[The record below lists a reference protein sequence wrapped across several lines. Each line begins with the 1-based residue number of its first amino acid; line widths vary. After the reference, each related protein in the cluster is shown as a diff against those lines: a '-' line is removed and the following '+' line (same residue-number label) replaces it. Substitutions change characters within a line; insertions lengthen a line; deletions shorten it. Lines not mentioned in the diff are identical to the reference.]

1 LNCRKVWGL
10 KDFSRTDRYRGDY
23 MAEAKNNIEIK
34 GAKENNLKNID
45 LDIPRGK
52 FNVVTGLSGS
62 GKSTLAFDTVFAEGQ
77 RRYMESLSSY
87 ARQFL
92 DQMDK
97 PEVEKIEGLSPAI
110 SIEQNTSGTTP
121 RSTVG
126 TVTEI
131 HDYLRLLYARV
142 GTQYSPETGNVV
154 EEKSPEE
161 IADEVL
167 ELPEGTKIKV
177 LAPIQTENFER
188 KLEELKDRG
197 FTRINTDK
205 EYDITLEEPDPA
217 EEFEIV
223 IDRIKAEKSSRS
235 RLIEALE
242 SAVEE
247 SGGEVYIEIS
257 EDIEGNPVAKI
268 ETVEKRSLMR
278 FSEGFSE
285 PGNDREFSELEQR
298 NFSFNSPLGACNE
311 CDGLGKSEVA
321 DEDLVV
327 PDKSVPLKN
336 ALAPWD
342 YSKDYYRRGIN
353 AFANHFNVDVNTA
366 FEDLDR
372 EVQKAI
378 LNGTREPIY
387 YTVEKMRGN
396 GTRQKKFEGVMEY
409 INRRFH
415 QTSSENTRER
425 LREYMREDTCP
436 VCKGTRLSEQSRHVE
451 VAGTTI
457 QDINSSNIDTAHQIF
472 EGLEDKLSGR
482 DKEIGS
488 EIIREIHERLGFLK
502 QVGLDYLTLDREAAT
517 LSGGETQRI
526 RLATQIGSGLTGV
539 LYVLDEPSIGLHRHD
554 NEKLVDTLENLRDLG
569 NTLLVVEHDEN
580 TIRRA
585 DNIIDIGPGPGKK
598 GGEIVGQGKTEEIKQ
613 LDNSVTGNYLS
624 GQKEIPVPDE
634 RREPQGSITVK
645 GAREH
650 NLKDIDVEIPLGV
663 ITAITGLSGSGKS
676 TLMHNI
682 VYNRLTKELNS
693 NESVRVGDHSEIE
706 GIEDIESVRMIDQ
719 SPIGRT
725 PRSNPATY
733 TGVFDYIRELFADT
747 KLSKK
752 RGYDK
757 GRFSFNVKG
766 GRCEKCKGQGTV
778 QIDMNFLSDVYVE
791 CERCNGKRYNEET
804 LQVKYKE
811 KSIAE
816 VLGMEIEEA
825 YEFFEHDRRIK
836 RRLKLLKDVGL
847 GYMELGQPST
857 TLSGGE
863 AQRVKLSEELG
874 KVQNEGILYMLDEP
888 TTGLHWEDENK
899 LIEVL
904 HRLVDNGNSVLVI
917 EHELELVKC
926 ADRIIDLGPEGGV
939 NGGEVIAEGTPEEIA
954 QNQQSYTGKYLKELL
969 N

>member
-1 LNCRKVWGL
+1 
-10 KDFSRTDRYRGDY
+10 
-23 MAEAKNNIEIK
+23 
-34 GAKENNLKNID
+34 
-45 LDIPRGK
+45 
-52 FNVVTGLSGS
+52 
-62 GKSTLAFDTVFAEGQ
+62 
-77 RRYMESLSSY
+77 
-87 ARQFL
+87 
-92 DQMDK
+92 
-97 PEVEKIEGLSPAI
+97 
-110 SIEQNTSGTTP
+110 
-121 RSTVG
+121 
-126 TVTEI
+126 
-131 HDYLRLLYARV
+131 
-142 GTQYSPETGNVV
+142 
-154 EEKSPEE
+154 
-161 IADEVL
+161 
-167 ELPEGTKIKV
+167 
-177 LAPIQTENFER
+177 
-188 KLEELKDRG
+188 
-197 FTRINTDK
+197 
-205 EYDITLEEPDPA
+205 
-217 EEFEIV
+217 
-223 IDRIKAEKSSRS
+223 
-235 RLIEALE
+235 
-242 SAVEE
+242 
-247 SGGEVYIEIS
+247 
-257 EDIEGNPVAKI
+257 
-268 ETVEKRSLMR
+268 MR

-598 GGEIVGQGKTEEIKQ
+598 A
-613 LDNSVTGNYLS
+613 
-624 GQKEIPVPDE
+624 E
-634 RREPQGSITVK
+634 RS
-645 GAREH
+645 
-650 NLKDIDVEIPLGV
+650 
-663 ITAITGLSGSGKS
+663 
-676 TLMHNI
+676 
-682 VYNRLTKELNS
+682 
-693 NESVRVGDHSEIE
+693 
-706 GIEDIESVRMIDQ
+706 
-719 SPIGRT
+719 
-725 PRSNPATY
+725 
-733 TGVFDYIRELFADT
+733 
-747 KLSKK
+747 
-752 RGYDK
+752 
-757 GRFSFNVKG
+757 
-766 GRCEKCKGQGTV
+766 
-778 QIDMNFLSDVYVE
+778 
-791 CERCNGKRYNEET
+791 
-804 LQVKYKE
+804 
-811 KSIAE
+811 
-816 VLGMEIEEA
+816 
-825 YEFFEHDRRIK
+825 
-836 RRLKLLKDVGL
+836 
-847 GYMELGQPST
+847 
-857 TLSGGE
+857 
-863 AQRVKLSEELG
+863 
-874 KVQNEGILYMLDEP
+874 
-888 TTGLHWEDENK
+888 
-899 LIEVL
+899 
-904 HRLVDNGNSVLVI
+904 
-917 EHELELVKC
+917 
-926 ADRIIDLGPEGGV
+926 
-939 NGGEVIAEGTPEEIA
+939 
-954 QNQQSYTGKYLKELL
+954 
-969 N
+969 

>member
-1 LNCRKVWGL
+1 MRHESIK
-10 KDFSRTDRYRGDY
+10 
-23 MAEAKNNIEIK
+23 IK

-45 LDIPRGK
+45 LEIPRGE

-131 HDYLRLLYARV
+131 HDHLRLLFARV
-142 GTQYSPETGNVV
+142 GTQYSPETGRKV
-154 EEKSPEE
+154 EKKSPEN
-161 IADEVL
+161 IADEIL
-167 ELPEGTKIKV
+167 ELPEDTKIKV
-177 LAPIQTENFER
+177 LAPVKTKEFDEY
-188 KLEELKDRG
+188 LDELQERG
-197 FTRINTDK
+197 FTRVNTDE
-205 EYDITLEEPDPA
+205 EYDLTLEDPEPA

-223 IDRIKAEKSSRS
+223 LDRIKASESSRS

-242 SAVEE
+242 SALEE
-247 SGGEVYIEIS
+247 SDGEVWIEVS
-257 EDIEGNPVAKI
+257 EDIEDTRLEQIDGRDI
-268 ETVEKRSLMR
+268 LT

-285 PGNDREFSELEQR
+285 PGNSRDFSELEQR
-298 NFSFNSPLGACNE
+298 NFSFNSPLGACSE
-311 CDGLGKSEVA
+311 CEGLGKSEVA
-321 DEDLVV
+321 DRSLVV
-327 PDKSVPLKN
+327 PDESEPLKN
-336 ALAPWD
+336 ALSPWD
-342 YSKDYYRRGIN
+342 YSKDYYRRGLN
-353 AFANHFNVDVNTA
+353 AFADHFNIDVDTP
-366 FEDLDR
+366 FEEIDDN
-372 EVQKAI
+372 VQDAV
-378 LNGTREPIY
+378 LNGTDEPIY
-387 YTVEKMRGN
+387 YTVEKMRGT
-396 GTRQKKFEGVMEY
+396 GLREKEFEGVMEY

-415 QTSSENTRER
+415 ETSSENVRNR
-425 LREYMREDTCP
+425 LRDYMREDTCP
-436 VCKGTRLSEQSRHVE
+436 RCNGTRLSEQSRHVE
-451 VAGTTI
+451 VAGLRL
-457 QDINSSNIDTAHQIF
+457 QEINSKNIESAYETF
-472 EGLEDKLSGR
+472 KGLEQDLTGR
-482 DKEIGS
+482 EFKIGKEIIK
-488 EIIREIHERLGFLK
+488 EIRERLGFLNE
-502 QVGLDYLTLDREAAT
+502 VGLDYLTLDREAST

-539 LYVLDEPSIGLHRHD
+539 LYVLDEPSIGLHSHD
-554 NEKLVDTLENLRDLG
+554 NDKLINTLENLRDLG
-569 NTLLVVEHDEN
+569 NTLLVVEHDRDTVE
-580 TIRRA
+580 RA
-585 DNIIDIGPGPGKK
+585 DNVIDIGPGPGKN
-598 GGEIVGQGKTEEIKQ
+598 GGEIVGHGTPKEIEEE
-613 LDNSVTGNYLS
+613 DTVTGNYLACE
-624 GQKEIPVPDE
+624 KEIEVPNE
-634 RREPQGSITVK
+634 RREPENKIVVK
-645 GAREH
+645 GAKEH

-682 VYNRLTKELNS
+682 LYNQLTKNLNS
-693 NESVRVGDHSEIE
+693 NKSVRVGEHEEVKGLES
-706 GIEDIESVRMIDQ
+706 IESVRMIDQ

-733 TGVFDYIRELFADT
+733 TGVFDYIRELFAET
-747 KLSKK
+747 KKSEK

-778 QIDMNFLSDVYVE
+778 QIEMNFLSDVYVE
-791 CERCNGKRYNEET
+791 CEQCNGKRYNEET
-804 LQVKYKE
+804 LQVKYKG
-811 KSIAE
+811 KSISE
-816 VLGMEIEEA
+816 VLSMEVEEA

-874 KVQNEGILYMLDEP
+874 KTQRDDVLYLLDEP

-917 EHELELVKC
+917 EHEMELIKSS
-926 ADRIIDLGPEGGV
+926 DHIIDLGPEGGE
-939 NGGEVIAEGTPEEIA
+939 NGGQIVAEGTPEEVA
-954 QNQQSYTGKYLKELL
+954 EKPDSYTGKYLKEYL
-969 N
+969 

>member
-1 LNCRKVWGL
+1 MINRSIFLIRYQPKFFRGYLERGDFKL
-10 KDFSRTDRYRGDY
+10 KD
-23 MAEAKNNIEIK
+23 NIEIR
-34 GAKENNLKNID
+34 GAKENNLKDID
-45 LDIPRGK
+45 LDIPRGNL
-52 FNVVTGLSGS
+52 NVVTGLSGS

-87 ARQFL
+87 ARNFL

-131 HDYLRLLYARV
+131 HDYLRLLFARI
-142 GTQYSPETGNVV
+142 GSQYSPETGEVV
-154 EEKSPEE
+154 EERSPET
-161 IADEVL
+161 IADKVL
-167 ELPEGTKIKV
+167 SLPEDTKIKI
-177 LAPIQTENFER
+177 LAPVETEDFSEY
-188 KLEELKDRG
+188 LEELKDRG
-197 FTRINTDK
+197 FTRIITDK
-205 EYDITLEEPDPA
+205 EYDITLEDPSPA
-217 EEFEIV
+217 ESFEIV
-223 IDRIKAEKSSRS
+223 LDRIKVSEDSRS
-235 RLIEALE
+235 RLVEAIE
-242 SAVEE
+242 SAIDENQ
-247 SGGEVYIEIS
+247 GEVWIELAKELDNEYV
-257 EDIEGNPVAKI
+257 EDVDG
-268 ETVEKRSLMR
+268 RSLMR

-285 PGNDREFSELEQR
+285 PGNTRVFSELEQR
-298 NFSFNSPLGACNE
+298 SFSFNSPLGACDK

-353 AFANHFNVDVNTA
+353 AFADYLNIDVNTA
-366 FEDLDR
+366 FENLDR
-372 EVQKAI
+372 EAQKAI
-378 LNGTREPIY
+378 LHGTDTPVY

-396 GTRQKKFEGVMEY
+396 GLTEKKLEGVMEH
-409 INRRFH
+409 INRRFTE
-415 QTSSENTRER
+415 TSSDSVRNR
-425 LREYMREDTCP
+425 LRDYMREDSCP
-436 VCKGTRLSEQSRHVE
+436 ACGGTRLSEQSRHVE
-451 VAGTTI
+451 VNGLRL
-457 QDINSSNIDTAHQIF
+457 QEINNSNIGDAYETF
-472 EGLEDKLSGR
+472 VGMEEDLEGR
-482 DKEIGS
+482 NKEIGS
-488 EIIREIHERLGFLK
+488 EIIKEVRDRLGFLK
-502 QVGLDYLTLDREAAT
+502 QVGLEYLTLDREAAT

-554 NEKLVDTLENLRDLG
+554 NEKLVDTLEDLRDLG

-598 GGEIVGQGKTEEIKQ
+598 GGEIVGQGKVEDISELEDST
-613 LDNSVTGNYLS
+613 TGKFLAGDKN
-624 GQKEIPVPDE
+624 IPVPDT
-634 RREPQGSITVK
+634 RREPEHHLEVK
-645 GAREH
+645 GASEH
-650 NLKDIDVEIPLGV
+650 NLDNLDVEIPLGV
-663 ITAITGLSGSGKS
+663 MTAITGLSGSGKS

-682 VYNRLTKELNS
+682 VYNQLTKELND
-693 NESVRVGDHSEIE
+693 NKSVRVGDHTSIE
-706 GIEDIESVRMIDQ
+706 GQDEIESVRMIDQ

-733 TGVFDYIRELFADT
+733 TGVFDYIRELFAET

-766 GRCEKCKGQGTV
+766 GRCEECKGQGTV
-778 QIDMNFLSDVYVE
+778 QIEMNFLSDVYVE
-791 CERCNGKRYNEET
+791 CERCNGKRYNRET
-804 LQVKYKE
+804 LQVKYRG
-811 KSIAE
+811 KSIAQI
-816 VLGMEIEEA
+816 LGMEIEEA

-836 RRLKLLKDVGL
+836 RRLQLLKDVGL

-863 AQRVKLSEELG
+863 AQRIKLSEELG
-874 KVQNEGILYMLDEP
+874 KVRNKDILYMLDEP
-888 TTGLHWEDENK
+888 TTGLHWEDERK

-904 HRLVDNGNSVLVI
+904 HRLVDDGNSVLVI
-917 EHELELVKC
+917 EHELELVKA
-926 ADRIIDLGPEGGV
+926 ADQIIDLGPK
-939 NGGEVIAEGTPEEIA
+939 GGEKGGKIVAQGTPEEVA
-954 QNQQSYTGKYLKELL
+954 KNPDSYTGKYLKELL
-969 N
+969 D

>member
-1 LNCRKVWGL
+1 L
-10 KDFSRTDRYRGDY
+10 RY
-23 MAEAKNNIEIK
+23 ESIKIK

-45 LDIPRGK
+45 LEIPRGK

-131 HDYLRLLYARV
+131 HDHLRLLFARV
-142 GTQYSPETGNVV
+142 GTQYSPETGRKV
-154 EEKSPEE
+154 EKKSPEN
-161 IADEVL
+161 IADEIL
-167 ELPEGTKIKV
+167 ELPEDTKIKV
-177 LAPIQTENFER
+177 LAPVKTEEFDEY
-188 KLEELKDRG
+188 LDELQERG
-197 FTRINTDK
+197 FTRVNTDE
-205 EYDITLEEPDPA
+205 EYDLTLEDPEPA

-223 IDRIKAEKSSRS
+223 LDRIKASESSRS

-242 SAVEE
+242 SALEE
-247 SGGEVYIEIS
+247 SDGEVWIEVS
-257 EDIEGNPVAKI
+257 EDIDTRLEQIDGRDI
-268 ETVEKRSLMR
+268 LR
-278 FSEGFSE
+278 FSEDFSE
-285 PGNDREFSELEQR
+285 PGNSRDFSELEQR
-298 NFSFNSPLGACNE
+298 NFSFNSPLGACSE
-311 CDGLGKSEVA
+311 CEGLGKSEVA
-321 DEDLVV
+321 DRSLLV
-327 PDKSVPLKN
+327 PDESEPLKN

-342 YSKDYYRRGIN
+342 YSKDYYRRGLN
-353 AFANHFNVDVNTA
+353 AFADHFNIDVDTP
-366 FEDLDR
+366 FEEIDDD
-372 EVQKAI
+372 VQDAV
-378 LNGTREPIY
+378 LNGTDEPIY
-387 YTVEKMRGN
+387 YTVEKMRGT
-396 GTRQKKFEGVMEY
+396 GLREKEFEGVMEY

-415 QTSSENTRER
+415 ETSSENVRNR
-425 LREYMREDTCP
+425 LRDYMREDTCP
-436 VCKGTRLSEQSRHVE
+436 RCNGTRLSEQSRHVE
-451 VAGTTI
+451 VTGLRL
-457 QDINSSNIDTAHQIF
+457 QEINSENIESAYETF
-472 EGLEDKLSGR
+472 KGLEQDLTGR
-482 DKEIGS
+482 EFEIGKEIIK
-488 EIIREIHERLGFLK
+488 EIRERLGFLNE
-502 QVGLDYLTLDREAAT
+502 VGLDYLTLDREAST

-539 LYVLDEPSIGLHRHD
+539 LYVLDEPSIGLHSHD
-554 NEKLVDTLENLRDLG
+554 NDKLINTLENLRDLG
-569 NTLLVVEHDEN
+569 NTLLVVEHDRDTVE
-580 TIRRA
+580 RA
-585 DNIIDIGPGPGKK
+585 DNVIDIGPGPGKN
-598 GGEIVGQGKTEEIKQ
+598 GGEIVGHGTPEEIEEE
-613 LDNSVTGNYLS
+613 DTVTGNYLA
-624 GQKEIPVPDE
+624 GEKEIEVPDE
-634 RREPQGSITVK
+634 RREPENKIVVK
-645 GAREH
+645 GAKEH

-676 TLMHNI
+676 TLMHKI
-682 VYNRLTKELNS
+682 LYNQLTKDLNS
-693 NESVRVGDHSEIE
+693 NKSVRVGEHEEVKGLES
-706 GIEDIESVRMIDQ
+706 IESVRMIDQ

-733 TGVFDYIRELFADT
+733 TGVFDYVRELFAET
-747 KLSKK
+747 KKSEK

-778 QIDMNFLSDVYVE
+778 QIEMNFLSDVYVE
-791 CERCNGKRYNEET
+791 CEQCNGKRYNEET
-804 LQVKYKE
+804 LQVKYKG
-811 KSIAE
+811 KSISE
-816 VLGMEIEEA
+816 VLSMEVEEA

-874 KVQNEGILYMLDEP
+874 KTQRDDVLYLLDEP

-917 EHELELVKC
+917 EHEMELIKSS
-926 ADRIIDLGPEGGV
+926 DHIIDLGPEGGE
-939 NGGEVIAEGTPEEIA
+939 NGGQIVAEGTPEEVA
-954 QNQQSYTGKYLKELL
+954 ENPDSYTGKYLKEYL
-969 N
+969 

>member
-1 LNCRKVWGL
+1 MRHE
-10 KDFSRTDRYRGDY
+10 S
-23 MAEAKNNIEIK
+23 IK
-34 GAKENNLKNID
+34 ITGAKENNLKNID
-45 LDIPRGK
+45 LEIPRGE

-131 HDYLRLLYARV
+131 HDHLRLLFARV
-142 GTQYSPETGNVV
+142 GTQYSPETGEKV
-154 EEKSPEE
+154 EKKSPENM
-161 IADEVL
+161 ADEIL
-167 ELPEGTKIKV
+167 ELPEDTKIKI
-177 LAPIQTENFER
+177 LAPIQTENFEKDLE
-188 KLEELKDRG
+188 KLEERG
-197 FTRINTDK
+197 FTRINTDQ
-205 EYDITLEEPDPA
+205 EYDLTLEDPEPA
-217 EEFEIV
+217 KEFEIV
-223 IDRIKAEKSSRS
+223 IDRIKAAESSRS
-235 RLIEALE
+235 RMIEALE
-242 SAVEE
+242 SAIEE
-247 SGGEVYIEIS
+247 SGSEAWIEVSENVDDSRIENI
-257 EDIEGNPVAKI
+257 DG
-268 ETVEKRSLMR
+268 RDMLR
-278 FSEGFSE
+278 FSEDFSE
-285 PGNDREFSELEQR
+285 PGNDRDFSELEQR
-298 NFSFNSPLGACNE
+298 NFSFNSPLGACSE

-321 DEDLVV
+321 DRSLVV
-327 PDKSVPLKN
+327 PDESRPLKN

-353 AFANHFNVDVNTA
+353 AFADHFNVDVNTP
-366 FEDLDR
+366 FEDLDER
-372 EVQKAI
+372 VQEAI
-378 LNGTREPIY
+378 LKGPDSPIY

-396 GTRQKKFEGVMEY
+396 GIREKQFEGVMEY

-415 QTSSENTRER
+415 ETSSDNVRNR
-425 LREYMREDTCP
+425 LRDYMREDTCP
-436 VCKGTRLSEQSRHVE
+436 KCKGTRLSEQSRHVE
-451 VAGTTI
+451 VAGLKL
-457 QDINSSNIDTAHQIF
+457 QEINSKNIGSAYETFQ
-472 EGLEDKLSGR
+472 GLEKDLTGR
-482 DKEIGS
+482 EYEIGKEIIK
-488 EIIREIHERLGFLK
+488 EIRERLGFLNE
-502 QVGLDYLTLDREAAT
+502 VGLNYLTLDREAST

-539 LYVLDEPSIGLHRHD
+539 LYVLDEPSIGLHSHD
-554 NEKLVDTLENLRDLG
+554 NDKLINTLENLRDLG
-569 NTLLVVEHDEN
+569 NTLLVVEHDRDTVE
-580 TIRRA
+580 RA
-585 DNIIDIGPGPGKK
+585 DNIIDIGPGPGKN
-598 GGEIVGQGKTEEIKQ
+598 GGEIVAQGKPEDIESEDSSI
-613 LDNSVTGNYLS
+613 TGKYLA
-624 GQKEIPVPDE
+624 GEKEIEVPDE
-634 RREPQGSITVK
+634 RREFENSITVR

-682 VYNRLTKELNS
+682 LYNQVTKELNS
-693 NESVRVGDHSEIE
+693 NESVRIGEHDEIE
-706 GIEDIESVRMIDQ
+706 GLEGIESVRMIDQ

-733 TGVFDYIRELFADT
+733 TGVFDYIRELFAQT
-747 KLSKK
+747 NKSEK

-766 GRCEKCKGQGTV
+766 GRCEECKGQGTV
-778 QIDMNFLSDVYVE
+778 QIEMNFLSDVYVE
-791 CERCNGKRYNEET
+791 CEQCNGKRYNEET
-804 LQVKYKE
+804 LQVKYKG

-816 VLGMEIEEA
+816 VLNMEVEEA

-836 RRLKLLKDVGL
+836 RRLELLKDVGL

-874 KVQNEGILYMLDEP
+874 KTQRDDVLYLLDEP
-888 TTGLHWEDENK
+888 TTGLHWEDESK

-917 EHELELVKC
+917 EHEMELIKS
-926 ADRIIDLGPEGGV
+926 ADQIIDLGPEGGE
-939 NGGEVIAEGTPEEIA
+939 NGGEIVAQGTPEDVAE
-954 QNQQSYTGKYLKELL
+954 NPDSYTGEYLKEYL
-969 N
+969 

>member
-1 LNCRKVWGL
+1 MREKQ
-10 KDFSRTDRYRGDY
+10 
-23 MAEAKNNIEIK
+23 NIEIK

-52 FNVVTGLSGS
+52 LNVVTGLSGS
-62 GKSTLAFDTVFAEGQ
+62 GKSTLAFKTVFAEGQ

-87 ARQFL
+87 ARNFL

-131 HDYLRLLYARV
+131 HDYLRLLFART
-142 GTQYSPETGNVV
+142 GIQYSPETGNVI
-154 EEKSPEE
+154 EEKSAET
-161 IADEVL
+161 IADQIM
-167 ELPEGTKIKV
+167 ELPEGTKIKI
-177 LAPIQTENFER
+177 LAPLETSHFEE
-188 KLEELKDRG
+188 KVDELQERG
-197 FTRINTDK
+197 FTRIITDE
-205 EYDITLEEPDPA
+205 EYDLTLDEPEPA
-217 EEFEIV
+217 QKFELV
-223 IDRIKAEKSSRS
+223 LDRIKASNESGS
-235 RLIEALE
+235 RLVEAI
-242 SAVEE
+242 E
-247 SGGEVYIEIS
+247 SGLEENDGKIWVEIADDIEH
-257 EDIEGNPVAKI
+257 EDIEKI
-268 ETVEKRSLMR
+268 DGRNLLR
-278 FSEGFSE
+278 FTEGFSE
-285 PGNDREFSELEQR
+285 PGNDRNFSELEQR
-298 NFSFNSPLGACNE
+298 SFSFNSPLGACSE

-327 PDKSVPLKN
+327 PDKSVALKN

-353 AFANHFNVDVNTA
+353 AFADHFNVDVDTP
-366 FEDLDR
+366 FEELDR
-372 EVQKAI
+372 KVQKAI
-378 LNGTREPIY
+378 LHGTREPFY
-387 YTVEKMRGN
+387 YTVQKMRGS
-396 GTRQKKFEGVMEY
+396 GLKEKQFEGCMEY
-409 INRRFH
+409 INRRFRE
-415 QTSSENTRER
+415 TSSDDVRER
-425 LREYMREDTCP
+425 LREYMREDQCP
-436 VCKGTRLSEQSRHVE
+436 KCEGTRLSEQSRHVE
-451 VAGTTI
+451 VAGLKLE
-457 QDINSSNIDTAHQIF
+457 QINQYNIETAHETF
-472 EGLEDKLSGR
+472 KGLEEKLDGR
-482 DKEIGS
+482 KREIGKEIIK
-488 EIIREIHERLGFLK
+488 EIRDRLGFLDE
-502 QVGLDYLTLDREAAT
+502 VGLDYLTLDRQAST

-585 DNIIDIGPGPGKK
+585 DNIIDIGPGPGKR
-598 GGEIVGQGKTEEIKQ
+598 GGEIVAQGNEKEISEVEE
-613 LDNSVTGNYLS
+613 SVTGQYLA
-624 GQKEIPVPDE
+624 GEKKIPVPE
-634 RREPQGSITVK
+634 TRREPEGHLTVK

-650 NLKDIDVEIPLGV
+650 NLKDIDVDIPLGV
-663 ITAITGLSGSGKS
+663 MTAVTGLSGSGKS
-676 TLMHNI
+676 TLIHDI
-682 VYNRLTKELNS
+682 LYNSLTKELN
-693 NESVRVGDHSEIE
+693 NNKSVSIGEHEKVE
-706 GIEDIESVRMIDQ
+706 GTEQIESVRMIDQ

-733 TGVFDYIRELFADT
+733 TGVFDYIRELFAQT

-752 RGYDK
+752 RGYEK

-804 LQVKYKE
+804 LQVKYRG
-811 KSIAE
+811 KSIAQ

-825 YEFFEHDRRIK
+825 YEFFEHDKRIK
-836 RRLKLLKDVGL
+836 RRLQLLKDVGL

-863 AQRVKLSEELG
+863 AQRIKLSEELG
-874 KVQNEGILYMLDEP
+874 KVRRKDVLYLLDEP
-888 TTGLHWEDENK
+888 TTGLHWEDESK

-904 HRLVDNGNSVLVI
+904 HRLVENGNSVLLI

-926 ADRIIDLGPEGGV
+926 ADRIIDLGPEGGE
-939 NGGEVIAEGTPEEIA
+939 NGGKIVAQGTPEEIIKEE
-954 QNQQSYTGKYLKELL
+954 NSYTGKYLENHLKD
-969 N
+969 

>member
-1 LNCRKVWGL
+1 
-10 KDFSRTDRYRGDY
+10 
-23 MAEAKNNIEIK
+23 MAKQRDSIKIK

-45 LDIPRGK
+45 LEIPRGK

-97 PEVEKIEGLSPAI
+97 PEVERIEGLSPAI

-131 HDYLRLLYARV
+131 HDYLRLLFARI
-142 GTQYSPETGNVV
+142 GTQYAPETGNVV
-154 EEKSPEE
+154 EEKSPEQM
-161 IADEVL
+161 ADEIL
-167 ELPEGTKIKV
+167 ELPQDTKIKV
-177 LAPIQTENFER
+177 LSPIETEDFEET
-188 KLEELKDRG
+188 LEGLKDRG
-197 FTRINTDK
+197 YTRINTEK
-205 EYDITLEEPDPA
+205 EYDLTIDEPEPA
-217 EEFEIV
+217 KDFEIV
-223 IDRIKAEKSSRS
+223 IDRIKASKDSRS

-242 SAVEE
+242 TAISE
-247 SGGEVYIEIS
+247 SGDEAWIEIAG
-257 EDIEGNPVAKI
+257 DIDDERIEKI
-268 ETVEKRSLMR
+268 DDRKIIR
-278 FSEGFSE
+278 FSESFSE

-298 NFSFNSPLGACNE
+298 NFSFNSPLGACDE

-321 DEDLVV
+321 DEQLVV
-327 PDKSVPLKN
+327 PDKSKPLKN

-353 AFANHFNVDVNTA
+353 AFADHFNVDVNTA

-372 EVQKAI
+372 KVQEAI
-378 LNGTREPIY
+378 LKGTNEPIY
-387 YTVEKMRGN
+387 YTVEKMRGT
-396 GTRQKKFEGVMEY
+396 GLREKEFEGVMEY

-415 QTSSENTRER
+415 ETSSDSVRER
-425 LREYMREDTCP
+425 LRDYMREDTCP
-436 VCKGTRLSEQSRHVE
+436 VCNGARLSEQSRHVE
-451 VAGTTI
+451 VTGITLSE
-457 QDINSSNIDTAHQIF
+457 INSSNIDSAHEIF
-472 EGLEDKLSGR
+472 EGLEKELSGR
-482 DKEIGS
+482 EKEIGS

-502 QVGLDYLTLDREAAT
+502 QVGLNYLTLDREAST

-554 NEKLVDTLENLRDLG
+554 NEKLIDTLENLRDLG
-569 NTLLVVEHDEN
+569 NTLLVVEHDEK
-580 TIRRA
+580 TVRRA

-598 GGEIVGQGKTEEIKQ
+598 GGEIVGQGKVKDIEGLE
-613 LDNSVTGNYLS
+613 NSVTGDYLA
-624 GQKEIPVPDE
+624 GREKIPVPDE
-634 RREPQGSITVK
+634 RREPEGKITVK
-645 GAREH
+645 EASEH
-650 NLKDIDVEIPLGV
+650 NLKDIDVDIPLGV
-663 ITAITGLSGSGKS
+663 MTAITGLSGSGKS
-676 TLMHNI
+676 TLMHDI
-682 VYNRLTKELNS
+682 LYNQLTKDLNS
-693 NESVRVGDHSEIE
+693 NESVRVGEHREIE
-706 GIEDIESVRMIDQ
+706 GLDEIESVRMIDQ

-733 TGVFDYIRELFADT
+733 TGVFDYIRELFAET
-747 KLSKK
+747 TLAKK
-752 RGYDK
+752 RGYEK

-766 GRCEKCKGQGTV
+766 GRCEECKGQGTV

-791 CERCNGKRYNEET
+791 CERCNGKRYNDET
-804 LQVKYKE
+804 LQVKYKG
-811 KSIAE
+811 KSIAD
-816 VLGMEIEEA
+816 VLDMEIEGA
-825 YEFFEHDRRIK
+825 YEFFKHDRRIK

-874 KVQNEGILYMLDEP
+874 KVQNQDILYMLDEP
-888 TTGLHWEDENK
+888 TTGLHWEDESK

-904 HRLVDNGNSVLVI
+904 HRLIDDGNSVLVI

-926 ADRIIDLGPEGGV
+926 ADQIIDLGPEGGE
-939 NGGEVIAEGTPEEIA
+939 NGGEIVVQGTPEEVA
-954 QNQQSYTGKYLKELL
+954 ENPDSYTGKYLKDLL
-969 N
+969 

>member
-1 LNCRKVWGL
+1 
-10 KDFSRTDRYRGDY
+10 
-23 MAEAKNNIEIK
+23 MIEQRDAIKIK
-34 GAKENNLKNID
+34 GAKENNLKDID

-97 PEVEKIEGLSPAI
+97 PEVERIEGLSPAI

-142 GTQYSPETGNVV
+142 GKQYSPETGEVV
-154 EEKSPEE
+154 ENKSPEQ
-161 IADEVL
+161 IADEIL
-167 ELPEGTKIKV
+167 ELPEDTKIKV
-177 LAPIQTENFER
+177 LSPLVTQNFEETLDDLR
-188 KLEELKDRG
+188 ERG
-197 FTRINTDK
+197 YTRINTDK
-205 EYDITLEEPDPA
+205 EYDITIEEPGKS
-217 EEFEIV
+217 EEFEVV
-223 IDRIKAEKSSRS
+223 IDRIKASKDSRS
-235 RLIEALE
+235 RLVEALE
-242 SAVEE
+242 TAISE
-247 SGGEVYIEIS
+247 SGDEVWIEVTGEVKNQNIEEIK
-257 EDIEGNPVAKI
+257 GRKI
-268 ETVEKRSLMR
+268 MR
-278 FSEGFSE
+278 FSESFSE
-285 PGNDREFSELEQR
+285 PGSERKFSELEQR
-298 NFSFNSPLGACNE
+298 NFSFNSPLGACDE

-321 DEDLVV
+321 DESLVV
-327 PDKSVPLKN
+327 PDKSKPLKN

-353 AFANHFNVDVNTA
+353 AFADHFNVDVNTA
-366 FEDLDR
+366 FKDLDR
-372 EVQKAI
+372 EIQEAI
-378 LNGTREPIY
+378 LKGPKEPIY

-396 GTRQKKFEGVMEY
+396 GLREKEFEGVMEY
-409 INRRFH
+409 INRRF
-415 QTSSENTRER
+415 QGTSSDSVRER
-425 LREYMREDTCP
+425 LRDYMREDTCP
-436 VCKGTRLSEQSRHVE
+436 VCNGTRLSKQSRHVE
-451 VAGTTI
+451 VAGTTLPE
-457 QDINSSNIDTAHQIF
+457 INSSNIRSAHKIF
-472 EGLEDKLSGR
+472 EGLEDELSGR
-482 DKEIGS
+482 EKEIGS
-488 EIIREIHERLGFLK
+488 EIIREIYERLGFLK
-502 QVGLDYLTLDREAAT
+502 QVGLDYLTLDREAST

-569 NTLLVVEHDEN
+569 NTLLVVEHDKN
-580 TIRRA
+580 TIERA
-585 DNIIDIGPGPGKK
+585 DNIIDIGPGPGKV
-598 GGEIVGQGKTEEIKQ
+598 GGEVVGQGKVEDISK
-613 LDNSVTGNYLS
+613 LDNSVTGDYLA
-624 GQKEIPVPDE
+624 GRKQIPVPDE
-634 RREPQGSITVK
+634 RREPESKITVK
-645 GAREH
+645 GAEEH
-650 NLKDIDVEIPLGV
+650 NLKDIDVDIPLGV

-682 VYNRLTKELNS
+682 IYNQLTKELNS
-693 NESVRVGDHSEIE
+693 NESVRVGEHASIE
-706 GIEDIESVRMIDQ
+706 GVDEIESVRMIDQ

-733 TGVFDYIRELFADT
+733 TGVFDYIREMFAET

-766 GRCEKCKGQGTV
+766 GRCEECKGQGTV

-791 CERCNGKRYNEET
+791 CERCGGKRYNEET
-804 LQVKYKE
+804 LQVEYKG
-811 KSIAE
+811 KSIAD
-816 VLGMEIEEA
+816 VLDMEIEEA

-874 KVQNEGILYMLDEP
+874 KVQNQDILYMLDEP
-888 TTGLHWEDENK
+888 TTGLHWEDESK

-904 HRLVDNGNSVLVI
+904 HRLVDDGNSVLVI

-926 ADRIIDLGPEGGV
+926 ADQVIDLGPEGGV
-939 NGGEVIAEGTPEEIA
+939 NGGKIVAKGTPEEVA
-954 QNQQSYTGKYLKELL
+954 EKSESYTGKYLKELL
-969 N
+969 

>member
-1 LNCRKVWGL
+1 MREKQ
-10 KDFSRTDRYRGDY
+10 
-23 MAEAKNNIEIK
+23 NIEIK

-52 FNVVTGLSGS
+52 LNVVTGLSGS
-62 GKSTLAFDTVFAEGQ
+62 GKSTLAFKTVFAEGQ

-87 ARQFL
+87 ARNFL

-131 HDYLRLLYARV
+131 HDYLRLLFART
-142 GTQYSPETGNVV
+142 GTQYSPETGKVI
-154 EEKSPEE
+154 EEKSPET
-161 IADEVL
+161 IADQIL
-167 ELPEGTKIKV
+167 ELPEDTKIKI
-177 LAPIQTENFER
+177 LAPIETNHFEE
-188 KLEELKDRG
+188 KIDELQERG
-197 FTRINTDK
+197 FTRIITDE
-205 EYDITLEEPDPA
+205 EYDLTLDDPEPA
-217 EEFEIV
+217 QKFELV
-223 IDRIKAEKSSRS
+223 LDRIKASDSSRS
-235 RLIEALE
+235 RLVEAIESGL
-242 SAVEE
+242 EE
-247 SGGEVYIEIS
+247 SNGRIWVEIADDIEN
-257 EDIEGNPVAKI
+257 EDIEKI
-268 ETVEKRSLMR
+268 DGRNLLR
-278 FSEGFSE
+278 FTEGFSE
-285 PGNDREFSELEQR
+285 PGNDRNFSELEQR
-298 NFSFNSPLGACNE
+298 SFSFNSPLGACSE

-327 PDKSVPLKN
+327 PDKSVALKN

-342 YSKDYYRRGIN
+342 YNKDYYRRGIN
-353 AFANHFNVDVNTA
+353 AFADHFDVDVDTP
-366 FEDLDR
+366 FEELDR
-372 EVQKAI
+372 KVQKAI
-378 LNGTREPIY
+378 LHGTTEPLY
-387 YTVEKMRGN
+387 YTVQKMRGS
-396 GTRQKKFEGVMEY
+396 GLKEKQFEGCMEY
-409 INRRFH
+409 INRRFRE
-415 QTSSENTRER
+415 TSSDDVRER
-425 LREYMREDTCP
+425 LREYMREDQCP
-436 VCKGTRLSEQSRHVE
+436 KCEGTRLSEQSRHVE
-451 VAGTTI
+451 VAGLKLEE
-457 QDINSSNIDTAHQIF
+457 INQYNIETAHETF
-472 EGLEDKLSGR
+472 KGLEEKLDGR
-482 DKEIGS
+482 KREIGKEIIK
-488 EIIREIHERLGFLK
+488 EIRDRLGFLDE
-502 QVGLDYLTLDREAAT
+502 VGLDYLTLDRQAST

-585 DNIIDIGPGPGKK
+585 DNIIDIGPGPGKR
-598 GGEIVGQGKTEEIKQ
+598 GGEIVAQGKEKEIPEVEE
-613 LDNSVTGNYLS
+613 SVTGQYLA
-624 GQKEIPVPDE
+624 GDKKIPVPE
-634 RREPQGSITVK
+634 TRREPEGHLTVR

-650 NLKDIDVEIPLGV
+650 NLKDIDVEISLGV
-663 ITAITGLSGSGKS
+663 MTAVTGLSGSGKS
-676 TLMHNI
+676 TLIHDI
-682 VYNRLTKELNS
+682 LYNSLTKELN
-693 NESVRVGDHSEIE
+693 NNKSVSIGEHEKVE
-706 GIEDIESVRMIDQ
+706 GTEQIESVRMIDQ

-733 TGVFDYIRELFADT
+733 TGVFDYIRELFAQT

-752 RGYDK
+752 RGYEK

-804 LQVKYKE
+804 LQVKYRGKT
-811 KSIAE
+811 IAE

-825 YEFFEHDRRIK
+825 YEFFEHDKRIK
-836 RRLKLLKDVGL
+836 RRLQLLKDVGL

-863 AQRVKLSEELG
+863 AQRIKLSEELG
-874 KVQNEGILYMLDEP
+874 KVRRKDVLYLLDEP
-888 TTGLHWEDENK
+888 TTGLHWEDERK

-904 HRLVDNGNSVLVI
+904 HRLVENGNSVLLI

-926 ADRIIDLGPEGGV
+926 ADQIIDLGPEGGE
-939 NGGEVIAEGTPEEIA
+939 NGGKIVAQGTPEEIIEEE
-954 QNQQSYTGKYLKELL
+954 NSYTGKYLEKHLKD
-969 N
+969 

>member
-1 LNCRKVWGL
+1 MREKQ
-10 KDFSRTDRYRGDY
+10 
-23 MAEAKNNIEIK
+23 NIEIK

-52 FNVVTGLSGS
+52 LNVVTGLSGS
-62 GKSTLAFDTVFAEGQ
+62 GKSTLAFKTVFAEGQ

-87 ARQFL
+87 ARNFL

-131 HDYLRLLYARV
+131 HDYLRLLFART
-142 GTQYSPETGNVV
+142 GTQYSPETGKVI
-154 EEKSPEE
+154 EEKSPET
-161 IADEVL
+161 IADQIL
-167 ELPEGTKIKV
+167 ELPEDTKIKI
-177 LAPIQTENFER
+177 LAPIETNHFEE
-188 KLEELKDRG
+188 KIDELQERG
-197 FTRINTDK
+197 FTRIITDE
-205 EYDITLEEPDPA
+205 EYDLTLDDPEPA
-217 EEFEIV
+217 QKFELV
-223 IDRIKAEKSSRS
+223 LDRIKASDSSRS
-235 RLIEALE
+235 RLVEAIESGL
-242 SAVEE
+242 EE
-247 SGGEVYIEIS
+247 SNGRIWVEIADDIEN
-257 EDIEGNPVAKI
+257 EDIEKI
-268 ETVEKRSLMR
+268 DGRNLLR
-278 FSEGFSE
+278 FTEGFSE
-285 PGNDREFSELEQR
+285 PGNDRNFSELEQR
-298 NFSFNSPLGACNE
+298 SFSFNSPLGACSE

-327 PDKSVPLKN
+327 PDKSVALKN

-353 AFANHFNVDVNTA
+353 AFADHFDVDVDTP
-366 FEDLDR
+366 FEELDR
-372 EVQKAI
+372 KVQKAI
-378 LNGTREPIY
+378 LHGTKEPLY
-387 YTVEKMRGN
+387 YTVQKMRGS
-396 GTRQKKFEGVMEY
+396 GLKEKQFEGCMEY
-409 INRRFH
+409 INRRFRE
-415 QTSSENTRER
+415 TSSDDVRER
-425 LREYMREDTCP
+425 LREYMREDQCP
-436 VCKGTRLSEQSRHVE
+436 KCEGTRLSEQSRHVE
-451 VAGTTI
+451 VAGLKLEE
-457 QDINSSNIDTAHQIF
+457 INQYNIETAHETF
-472 EGLEDKLSGR
+472 KGLEEKLDGR
-482 DKEIGS
+482 KREIGKEIIK
-488 EIIREIHERLGFLK
+488 EIRDRLGFLDE
-502 QVGLDYLTLDREAAT
+502 VGLDYLTLDRQAST

-585 DNIIDIGPGPGKK
+585 DNIIDIGPGPGKR
-598 GGEIVGQGKTEEIKQ
+598 GGEIVAQGKEKEISEVEE
-613 LDNSVTGNYLS
+613 SVTGQYLA
-624 GQKEIPVPDE
+624 GDKKIPVPE
-634 RREPQGSITVK
+634 TRREPEGHLTVR

-650 NLKDIDVEIPLGV
+650 NLKDIDVEISLGV
-663 ITAITGLSGSGKS
+663 MTAVTGLSGSGKS
-676 TLMHNI
+676 TLIHDI
-682 VYNRLTKELNS
+682 LYNSLTKELN
-693 NESVRVGDHSEIE
+693 NNKSVSIGEHEKVE
-706 GIEDIESVRMIDQ
+706 GTEQIESVRMIDQ

-733 TGVFDYIRELFADT
+733 TGVFDYIRELFAQT

-752 RGYDK
+752 RGYEK

-804 LQVKYKE
+804 LQVKYRGKT
-811 KSIAE
+811 IAE

-825 YEFFEHDRRIK
+825 YEFFEHDKRIK
-836 RRLKLLKDVGL
+836 RRLQLLKDVGL

-863 AQRVKLSEELG
+863 AQRIKLSEELG
-874 KVQNEGILYMLDEP
+874 KVRRKDVLYLLDEP
-888 TTGLHWEDENK
+888 TTGLHWEDERK

-904 HRLVDNGNSVLVI
+904 HRLVENGNSVLLI

-926 ADRIIDLGPEGGV
+926 ADQIIDLGPEGGE
-939 NGGEVIAEGTPEEIA
+939 NGGKIVAQGTPEEIIEEE
-954 QNQQSYTGKYLKELL
+954 NSYTGKYLEKHLKD
-969 N
+969 

>member
-1 LNCRKVWGL
+1 MREKQ
-10 KDFSRTDRYRGDY
+10 
-23 MAEAKNNIEIK
+23 NIEIK

-52 FNVVTGLSGS
+52 LNVVTGLSGS
-62 GKSTLAFDTVFAEGQ
+62 GKSTLAFKTVFAEGQ

-87 ARQFL
+87 ARNFL

-131 HDYLRLLYARV
+131 HDYLRLLFART
-142 GTQYSPETGNVV
+142 GTQYSPETGKVI
-154 EEKSPEE
+154 EEKSPET
-161 IADEVL
+161 IADQIL
-167 ELPEGTKIKV
+167 ELPEDTKIKI
-177 LAPIQTENFER
+177 LAPIETNHFEE
-188 KLEELKDRG
+188 KIDELQERG
-197 FTRINTDK
+197 FTRIITDE
-205 EYDITLEEPDPA
+205 EYDLTLDDPEPA
-217 EEFEIV
+217 QKFELV
-223 IDRIKAEKSSRS
+223 LDRIKASDSSRS
-235 RLIEALE
+235 RLVEAIESGL
-242 SAVEE
+242 EE
-247 SGGEVYIEIS
+247 SNGRIWVEIADDIEN
-257 EDIEGNPVAKI
+257 EDIEKI
-268 ETVEKRSLMR
+268 DGRNLLR
-278 FSEGFSE
+278 FTEGFSE
-285 PGNDREFSELEQR
+285 PGNDRNFSELEQR
-298 NFSFNSPLGACNE
+298 SFSFNSPLGACSE

-327 PDKSVPLKN
+327 PDKSVALKN

-353 AFANHFNVDVNTA
+353 AFADHFDVDVDTP
-366 FEDLDR
+366 FEELDR
-372 EVQKAI
+372 KVQKAI
-378 LNGTREPIY
+378 LHGTTEPLY
-387 YTVEKMRGN
+387 YTVQKMRGS
-396 GTRQKKFEGVMEY
+396 GLKEKQFEGCMEY
-409 INRRFH
+409 INRRFRE
-415 QTSSENTRER
+415 TSSDDVRER
-425 LREYMREDTCP
+425 LREYMREDQCP
-436 VCKGTRLSEQSRHVE
+436 KCEGTRLSEQSRHVE
-451 VAGTTI
+451 VAGLKLEE
-457 QDINSSNIDTAHQIF
+457 INQYNIETAHETF
-472 EGLEDKLSGR
+472 KGLEEKLDGR
-482 DKEIGS
+482 KREIGKEIIK
-488 EIIREIHERLGFLK
+488 EIRDRLGFLDE
-502 QVGLDYLTLDREAAT
+502 VGLDYLTLDRQAST

-585 DNIIDIGPGPGKK
+585 DNIIDIGPGPGKR
-598 GGEIVGQGKTEEIKQ
+598 GGEIVAQGKEKEISEVEE
-613 LDNSVTGNYLS
+613 SVTGQYLA
-624 GQKEIPVPDE
+624 GDKKIPVPE
-634 RREPQGSITVK
+634 TRREPEGHLTVR

-650 NLKDIDVEIPLGV
+650 NLKDIDVEISLGV
-663 ITAITGLSGSGKS
+663 MTAVTGLSGSGKS
-676 TLMHNI
+676 TLIHDI
-682 VYNRLTKELNS
+682 LYNSLTKELN
-693 NESVRVGDHSEIE
+693 NNKSVSIGEHEKVE
-706 GIEDIESVRMIDQ
+706 GTEQIESVRMIDQ

-733 TGVFDYIRELFADT
+733 TGVFDYIRELFAQT

-752 RGYDK
+752 RGYEK

-804 LQVKYKE
+804 LQVKYRGKT
-811 KSIAE
+811 IAE

-825 YEFFEHDRRIK
+825 YEFFEHDKRIK
-836 RRLKLLKDVGL
+836 RRLQLLKDVGL

-863 AQRVKLSEELG
+863 AQRIKLSEELG
-874 KVQNEGILYMLDEP
+874 KVRRKDVLYLLDEP
-888 TTGLHWEDENK
+888 TTGLHWEDERK

-904 HRLVDNGNSVLVI
+904 HRLVENGNSVLLI

-926 ADRIIDLGPEGGV
+926 ADQIIDLGPEGGE
-939 NGGEVIAEGTPEEIA
+939 NGGKIVAQGTPEEIIEEE
-954 QNQQSYTGKYLKELL
+954 NSYTGKYLEKHLKD
-969 N
+969 

>member
-1 LNCRKVWGL
+1 M
-10 KDFSRTDRYRGDY
+10 T
-23 MAEAKNNIEIK
+23 EAKDNIEIK
-34 GAKENNLKNID
+34 SAKENNLKDID
-45 LDIPRGK
+45 LNIPRGQ

-131 HDYLRLLYARV
+131 HDYLRLLFARV
-142 GTQYSPETGNVV
+142 GTQYSPETGDVV
-154 EEKSPEE
+154 EEKSPEK
-161 IADEVL
+161 IADQVL
-167 ELPEGTKIKV
+167 ELPENTKIKI
-177 LAPIQTENFER
+177 LAPIQTENFQQ

-197 FTRINTDK
+197 FTRLNTDK
-205 EYDITLEEPDPA
+205 EYDITLEDPEPA

-223 IDRIKAEKSSRS
+223 IDRIKAKTDSRS

-242 SAVEE
+242 SAIDE
-247 SGGEVYIEIS
+247 SGGEVYIEVS
-257 EDIEGNPVAKI
+257 EDIEKNPVAKI
-268 ETVEKRSLMR
+268 ETVEQRTLMR

-285 PGNDREFSELEQR
+285 PGNDRDFSELEQR
-298 NFSFNSPLGACNE
+298 SFSFNSPLGACSE

-353 AFANHFNVDVNTA
+353 AFADHFNVDVNTA

-372 EVQKAI
+372 KVQKAI
-378 LNGTREPIY
+378 LNGTESPIY

-396 GTRQKKFEGVMEY
+396 GMRQKKFEGVMEY

-425 LREYMREDTCP
+425 LRKYMREDTCP
-436 VCKGTRLSEQSRHVE
+436 VCEGTRLSEQSRNVE

-457 QDINSSNIDTAHQIF
+457 KEINSSNIDKAHEIF
-472 EGLEDKLSGR
+472 EGLESELSGR
-482 DKEIGS
+482 EKEIGS

-585 DNIIDIGPGPGKK
+585 DNIIDIGPGPGKR
-598 GGEIVGQGKTEEIKQ
+598 GGEITGQGGTEEIKQ
-613 LDNSVTGNYLS
+613 LENSVTGDYLA
-624 GQKEIPVPDE
+624 GRKQIPVPEE
-634 RREPQGSITVK
+634 RRDPEGSITVK

-650 NLKDIDVEIPLGV
+650 NLKDIDVDIPLGV

-682 VYNRLTKELNS
+682 VYNRLTKELNR
-693 NESVRVGDHSEIE
+693 NESVRIGEHSDIE
-706 GIEDIESVRMIDQ
+706 GLDQIESVRMIDQ

-811 KSIAE
+811 KSIAQ

-926 ADRIIDLGPEGGV
+926 ADRIIDLGPEGGE
-939 NGGEVIAEGTPEEIA
+939 NGGEIVAEGTPEEVC
-954 QNQQSYTGKYLKELL
+954 QNLDSYTGKYLKELL